1 MKPYREN
8 ETAWCQDVK
17 LHGNLAQHMVTK
29 RILVNV
35 HGTGTRELSVS
46 LTVRIVP
53 VKSITVL

>member
-29 RILVNV
+29 RILVHV
-35 HGTGTRELSVS
+35 HGTETRELIVS

>member
-35 HGTGTRELSVS
+35 HGTETGELSVS
-46 LTVRIVP
+46 RTVRIVP